1 MLKFDILGEPCA
13 QGRPR
18 FTTISGHASA
28 YDPPKSKNYKAY
40 VKALAQEAILK
51 QGWKYTELPIS
62 VKITCSLTVPASK
75 SKKFKAGA
83 LSGHLLP
90 VKRPDVDNL
99 FKTIT
104 DALSGL
110 AYKDDKQI
118 VFATISKLYGEEPK
132 THVELR
138 VMGADGLYE

>member
-18 FTTISGHASA
+18 FTTISGHARA
-28 YDPPKSKNYKAY
+28 FDPPKSKNYKAY

-62 VKITCSLTVPASK
+62 VKITCSLTVPSSK
-75 SKKFKAGA
+75 SKKFKASA

-90 VKRPDVDNL
+90 VKKPDVDNL

-118 VFATISKLYGEEPK
+118 VIANIGKFYGEEPK

-138 VMGADGLYE
+138 VLGDSGIYE